1 MMPQI
6 KYMLTGFGGQL
17 GREWV
22 DHFTQTGLEFNAFGS
37 ADLDITDASSVEKT
51 IAEIKPDVIINCA
64 AYTKVDLAEDESERC
79 AVVNTTAVGYLAISA
94 AKHGAKLVHYST
106 DYVFSGI
113 IEDRMIF
120 PNGYTPDLKG
130 NPQNVYGRTKWE
142 GEELIRNTCKDY
154 LILRVSWLCGK
165 HGNNFVKTMRRLAS
179 ERPEINVVS
188 DQFGS
193 PSFTDQVV
201 LNTLKL
207 LEKDANGTFHIASEG
222 VLSWFDFAKEIIRLS
237 DANCIVNSISSSE
250 FPQKAQRPAYS
261 KLDCSDTEEITG
273 VKIENWKTALQ
284 RLIYKLD

>member
-1 MMPQI
+1 
-6 KYMLTGFGGQL
+6 MLTGFGGQL

-37 ADLDITDASSVEKT
+37 ADLDITDEKAVDKV
-51 IAEIKPDVIINCA
+51 IADIKPDVIINCA

-79 AVVNTTAVGYLAISA
+79 AEVNTLAVGYLASSA
-94 AKHGAKLVHYST
+94 AKHGAKFVHYST
-106 DYVFSGI
+106 DYVFSGV
-113 IEDRMIF
+113 IEDRITF
-120 PNGYTPDLKG
+120 PKGYPPNHGG

-142 GEELIRNTCKDY
+142 GEEFIRNTCEDY

-201 LNTLKL
+201 FNTIKL
-207 LEKDANGTFHIASEG
+207 IDKQASGTFHIASDG
-222 VLSWFDFAKEIIRLS
+222 LISWYDFAKEIIRLS
-237 DANCIVNSISSSE
+237 DVNCKVNSISSNE
-250 FPQKAQRPAYS
+250 FPQKATRPAYS
-261 KLDCSDTEEITG
+261 KLDCSETEQLTG

-284 RLIYKLD
+284 RLIYKLV